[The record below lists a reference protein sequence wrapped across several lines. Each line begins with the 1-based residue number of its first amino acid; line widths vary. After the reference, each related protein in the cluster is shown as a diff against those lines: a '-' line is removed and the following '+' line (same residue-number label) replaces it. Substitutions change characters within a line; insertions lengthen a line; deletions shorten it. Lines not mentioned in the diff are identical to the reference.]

1 MDQSNQGADL
11 ALQRYLKEIGRG
23 MKQGFEISGEDRR
36 DALMDIREQ
45 RSRAEPTRVSMMF
58 NQHPV
63 VDAMRQFKTIYGRN
77 PTDNPN
83 HKGWQGALA
92 DAIPVAPFDD
102 AAFAFRNNAGLN
114 IGDRGSMSV
123 LPKDDGRLTP
133 EEYKLRKARAER
145 EIAEQ
150 MPKYKSYLASIPKTT
165 QFGHALGSLAQDLAT
180 NSTRSAWWLINAVQA
195 TTDVIS
201 EAAISSANPDLYGYE
216 PILDL
221 PKAEL
226 DGLVRFSATND
237 DLLKA
242 GRDFDVNKQ
251 LDSRVEEF
259 KSFLQPELDAG
270 NISKD
275 DFDSYLKEKRIIEE
289 QAIKQ
294 GDYLADADDYG
305 GYGLTD
311 TELRDD
317 QMRKG
322 KEALKNDARYY
333 TRNKPGVKKIGA
345 RFKRRSYSPNLV
357 NVASMLP
364 AAIGINAGLGLLNR
378 PEGYQAVLPSEDDP
392 RKNSN
397 IITSAG
403 ELGSKYFLGR
413 NGRMMEQEDFLLER
427 PDVTAGEY
435 QKYKGYL
442 RDRSID
448 LNPFDDGKVNLGG
461 VLKNNPDGIHGS
473 EISFLGKTVSTN
485 EALIPTIAAGLGTA
499 AGALLPNIRRLR
511 FKRGNKALPTTAS
524 AVKDGKSISYN
535 RFTDPKATRI
545 NKIMG
550 YTPEIIERNG
560 ATGGRRN
567 NDIWDKSSN
576 PLIKGAN
583 PILQKVE
590 NFFEDPSKVGPDAV
604 NKTRVVSS
612 PLLLGTAGLAA
623 GMSAGGA
630 LEDERRRR
638 NFAENNPGVDYD
650 IYKER
655 AGKILNNKI
664 KLAQNNPNSS
674 EERSKSGVGFN
685 KRGYQQSLLDGAL
698 ENQAQIDSI
707 VNEEKK
713 ARANQ
718 LQGEGMQ
725 GIAKAD
731 LRIRQMDL
739 MADDSK
745 LTSYDAAKQ
754 SYADAIEEVG
764 QKYLEGERK
773 RQERKERDE
782 AVPLY

>member
-1 MDQSNQGADL
+1 MDQSNQGAES
-11 ALQRYLKEIGRG
+11 ALQRHLKEIGRG

-45 RSRAEPTRVSMMF
+45 RSRAEPPRVSMIF

-63 VDAMRQFKTIYGRN
+63 VDAMRQYKTIYGRN

-83 HKGWQGALA
+83 HTGLQGLLA

-114 IGDRGSMSV
+114 IGDRGTMSV

-133 EEYKLRKARAER
+133 EEFQLRKARAER
-145 EIAEQ
+145 EISEQ
-150 MPKYKSYLASIPKTT
+150 MPKYKEYLGSIPKTT
-165 QFGHALGSLAQDLAT
+165 QFGHALGSLGQDFSQNA
-180 NSTRSAWWLINAVQA
+180 SRSFWWLINAPQAVVDVVSEA
-195 TTDVIS
+195 TT
-201 EAAISSANPDLYGYE
+201 SSANPDLYGYE

-221 PKAEL
+221 PTAER

-242 GRDFDVNKQ
+242 GREFNTNKQ
-251 LDSRVEEF
+251 LEAHVEQF

-270 NISKD
+270 NISQEE
-275 DFDSYLKEKRIIEE
+275 FNQYVNEKRLIEE
-289 QAIKQ
+289 DAIRQ
-294 GDYLADADDYG
+294 GDYLADADDFG

-311 TELRDD
+311 AELRED

-364 AAIGINAGLGLLNR
+364 AAVGINAGLGLLNR
-378 PEGYQAVLPSEDDP
+378 PEGYQMVLPDEDDP
-392 RKNSN
+392 RKNAN
-397 IITSAG
+397 VLDAG
-403 ELGSKYFLGR
+403 GEGAIRYFLGR
-413 NGRMMEQEDFLLER
+413 NGKLMDQADFLLER
-427 PDVTAGEY
+427 PDVSAGEY
-435 QKYKGYL
+435 QQYKGYL
-442 RDRSID
+442 RDRDID
-448 LNPFDDGKVNLGG
+448 LNIFDDGKFNLGG
-461 VLKNNPDGIHGS
+461 VLKNNPDGIHGA
-473 EISFLGKTVSTN
+473 ELSFLGKSIPVN
-485 EALIPTIAAGLGTA
+485 EAVLPTVAATLGTA

-511 FKRGNKALPTTAS
+511 FKRGNKALPTTAT
-524 AVKDGKSISYN
+524 AVKDGKSVSYN

-567 NDIWDKSSN
+567 NDAWEKSNN
-576 PLIKGAN
+576 PLIKAAN
-583 PILQKVE
+583 PVLKKVE
-590 NFFEDPSKVGPDAV
+590 NFFENPNKVGPEAV
-604 NKTRVVSS
+604 NKARVVSA
-612 PLLLGTAGLAA
+612 PLAMGAAGLAA
-623 GMSAGGA
+623 GLGVGGA
-630 LEDERRRR
+630 LEEERRRR
-638 NFAENNPGVDYD
+638 NFEENNPGVDFNAYRKRS
-650 IYKER
+650 KET
-655 AGKILNNKI
+655 LENKI
-664 KLAQNNPNSS
+664 KFAQDNPNSS
-674 EERSKSGVGFN
+674 SEREKSSVGFN

-698 ENQAQIDSI
+698 TNQAQIDSI
-707 VNEEKK
+707 VSEEKR
-713 ARANQ
+713 ARANE
-718 LQGEGMQ
+718 LQGEGMRN
-725 GIAKAD
+725 IANAD

-739 MADDSK
+739 MADDSE
-745 LTSYDAAKQ
+745 LSSYDAAKQ
-754 SYADAIEEVG
+754 SYEDAIMEVG

-773 RQERKERDE
+773 RQERKEREE